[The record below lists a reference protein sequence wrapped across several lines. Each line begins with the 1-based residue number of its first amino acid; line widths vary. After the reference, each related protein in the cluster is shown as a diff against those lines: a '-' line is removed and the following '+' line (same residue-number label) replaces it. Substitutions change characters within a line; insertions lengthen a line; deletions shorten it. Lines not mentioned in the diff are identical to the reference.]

1 MRILLILERT
11 ILFNRIPK
19 NYQFLLSITE
29 HILYFFN
36 IVFLKTSRIEI
47 DKEIKVHAVIS
58 REKILRNQIDSS
70 QRDQSFRHT
79 WNRYRENRRSDRYAV
94 CRRNSIF
101 SSLLKRREN
110 NSSGRLKRANVRRTH
125 PYYYSARLSCKA
137 SRPRLIPL
145 IYSSKLITD

>member
-1 MRILLILERT
+1 MRILLILECT

-19 NYQFLLSITE
+19 NYQFLLSITV

-101 SSLLKRREN
+101 SSLEETREQFVGSFKACKR
-110 NSSGRLKRANVRRTH
+110 SPHS
-125 PYYYSARLSCKA
+125 
-137 SRPRLIPL
+137 PL
-145 IYSSKLITD
+145 LLFRSTIL

>member
-19 NYQFLLSITE
+19 NYQFLLSITV

-79 WNRYRENRRSDRYAV
+79 
-94 CRRNSIF
+94 
-101 SSLLKRREN
+101 
-110 NSSGRLKRANVRRTH
+110 
-125 PYYYSARLSCKA
+125 
-137 SRPRLIPL
+137 
-145 IYSSKLITD
+145 